1 MDRHFKVVQILV
13 SFFAGLKW
21 RLRGP
26 LQLRALR
33 ARFDLLQNGSLF
45 VFDLHFNFMAD
56 TDCNII
62 KSKNNGKS
70 TKGKH

>member
-21 RLRGP
+21 RLRDL
-26 LQLRALR
+26 LQLRVLG